1 MSLTA
6 IIRAL
11 SRARLPTLTFAV
23 TYSISVLVGAMM
35 VHTGNEFALTY
46 RDDLVERAQSN
57 EPALLALGQN
67 ERLRAALYDFG
78 GNLAAGI
85 SQTVAGLGVIA
96 PYPIAA
102 FRGWVGGIV
111 SVDSTH
117 ISRLGVPSEAA
128 YYLSVLILQLVPYTL
143 AGGAGV
149 TLGIACFRPPPY
161 YQGAKL
167 LWLPKEALRD
177 VLRIYILVVPLF
189 FIASLLEFLAR

>member
-6 IIRAL
+6 IITAL
-11 SRARLPTLTFAV
+11 SRARLPILTFAV
-23 TYSISVLVGAMM
+23 TYFISVLVGVLM

-46 RDDLVERAQSN
+46 RDDLVERAQEN
-57 EPALLALGQN
+57 EPALVALGQN
-67 ERLRAALYDFG
+67 ERLRAALFDFG
-78 GNLAAGI
+78 GNLLAGV
-85 SQTVAGLGVIA
+85 SQTVAGLGVIF

-102 FRGWVGGIV
+102 YRGWIGGIV
-111 SVDSTH
+111 SVNSAH
-117 ISRLGVPSEAA
+117 VSRLASPSEAL
-128 YYLSVLILQLVPYTL
+128 YYISVVILQLIPYSL

-149 TLGIACFRPPPY
+149 TLGIACFRPPLY

-177 VLRIYILVVPLF
+177 VLRIYLLVVPLF